1 MNIRLVSKII
11 GIVLCAGSASM
22 VPSLLLS
29 LYNRDGICGAFIS
42 SMLIGLIIGLP
53 LARRRVDGRER
64 MQARDGFATVAG
76 CWFFLSVLCALP
88 YCFSG
93 ALPNFFDALFESS
106 SGLTTTGAS
115 VIADVEALPNSLLF
129 WRCFTQFMGGMGVL
143 VLMLALLPKLGAGT
157 VFLMRAESPGPIKDK
172 LLPKLGQS
180 AKILYVIYLILIAA
194 ETVCLRIA
202 GMPWFDSICHSM
214 ASISTGGFAIKNT
227 SIAYYDSMAIDWIMI
242 VFMFLAAV
250 NFSLL
255 FLVAKRDFK
264 TVLKNEELRLYAGAV
279 ALSSVVIFLVLIFQN
294 GLPASFQVFT
304 DVVFQVVTLVTST
317 GFATADYNL
326 WPTAA
331 QCILLALMVMGGC
344 AGSTAGGVKPS
355 RVLMLHRMVKRSVHK
370 VLHPRQVH
378 IISFNGKRVN
388 EDTLLSVS
396 VFFYAYCA
404 LLAVGTLVVSFDNM
418 GFATAFSSAVTCLSN
433 IGPGLDAVGP
443 TSNFSAL
450 SSLSKAVLS
459 VLMLTGRLEIFPI
472 LVLLNPHGWMHK

>member
-1 MNIRLVSKII
+1 
-11 GIVLCAGSASM
+11 
-22 VPSLLLS
+22 
-29 LYNRDGICGAFIS
+29 
-42 SMLIGLIIGLP
+42 
-53 LARRRVDGRER
+53 
-64 MQARDGFATVAG
+64 
-76 CWFFLSVLCALP
+76 
-88 YCFSG
+88 
-93 ALPNFFDALFESS
+93 
-106 SGLTTTGAS
+106 
-115 VIADVEALPNSLLF
+115 
-129 WRCFTQFMGGMGVL
+129 MGGMGVL

-294 GLPASFQVFT
+294 GLPANFQVFT

-378 IISFNGKRVN
+378 IISFNGKRVD

-459 VLMLTGRLEIFPI
+459 VLDAHRPSGDLPYSRPAQSPRLDAQVTIKSGSASRARFFTSSFGFSAGAAGLPPSGRRISWPPGTRPPPRRTGPAAPRGAAAARCRPRRRT
-472 LVLLNPHGWMHK
+472 PAAPRGGTAAP

>member
-29 LYNRDGICGAFIS
+29 LYNRDGICGAFIG

-294 GLPASFQVFT
+294 GLPANFQVFT

-331 QCILLALMVMGGC
+331 QCILLALMVLLCGIAQLCFG
-344 AGSTAGGVKPS
+344 
-355 RVLMLHRMVKRSVHK
+355 L
-370 VLHPRQVH
+370 PRGDNFFQQVM
-378 IISFNGKRVN
+378 N
-388 EDTLLSVS
+388 L
-396 VFFYAYCA
+396 
-404 LLAVGTLVVSFDNM
+404 
-418 GFATAFSSAVTCLSN
+418 
-433 IGPGLDAVGP
+433 
-443 TSNFSAL
+443 
-450 SSLSKAVLS
+450 
-459 VLMLTGRLEIFPI
+459 
-472 LVLLNPHGWMHK
+472 W